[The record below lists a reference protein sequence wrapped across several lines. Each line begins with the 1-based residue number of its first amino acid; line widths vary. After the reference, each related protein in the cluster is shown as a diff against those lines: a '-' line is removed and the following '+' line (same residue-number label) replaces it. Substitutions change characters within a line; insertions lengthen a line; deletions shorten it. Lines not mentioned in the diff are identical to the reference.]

1 MKIKTVEV
9 NNFRSIQDGKLE
21 FSDLTAII
29 GRNGTGKSSYLH
41 AIEFFYNLSASVN
54 ADDFFNRDISV
65 PIEIRITFSDLKPEE
80 KTSFISFIKND
91 LLTVTKRFN
100 GEGKNAKYYAAT
112 PQIPAFSEIRAI
124 PGKRERISAWN
135 ALIDQ
140 QAFAGLTT

>member
-1 MKIKTVEV
+1 MKIKTAEIK
-9 NNFRSIQDGKLE
+9 NFRSIQEGKLE

-80 KTSFISFIKND
+80 KNDFLSFMKND
-91 LLTVTKRFN
+91 LLTVTKRFI
-100 GEGKNAKYYAAT
+100 GEGKNARYYAAT
-112 PQIPAFSEIRAI
+112 PQIPKFSDN
-124 PGKRERISAWN
+124 W
-135 ALIDQ
+135 
-140 QAFAGLTT
+140 